1 MEKTADPLVR
11 KIFDSYVRDPAED
24 LDQDRRAV
32 LISFFG
38 LLLNRSQVLNTF
50 KASQREAIRATE
62 TMNAQGAVL
71 TQGLQLTPVM
81 LASMRDT
88 LERGLGVL
96 QSLDIPDDEMD
107 VSRQSLVAL
116 GQKATPIFLKE

>member
-1 MEKTADPLVR
+1 MEKTAEPLVR
-11 KIFDSYVRDPAED
+11 KIFDAYVRDPTED

-50 KASQREAIRATE
+50 KANQRQAIRATE
-62 TMNAQGAVL
+62 ALNAQGAAL
-71 TQGLQLTPVM
+71 AQGPQLTPVI